1 MTKITT
7 QIHEPESISE
17 DLVFSLNPTKN
28 SIIFT
33 CKKLFTEMH
42 SELAIRLVLID
53 IKGEAF
59 VNASDLEFQIEV
71 QMDQ

>member
-42 SELAIRLVLID
+42 GDFTYRLVLID
-53 IKGEAF
+53 IKGQAF